1 MSEGWT
7 RGPER
12 SDVMRQHPD
21 LISFAELTETEK
33 EYDRATA
40 RETLRAI
47 LALGYRILPIPRM
60 RLDRRSSCER
70 KAGQAR
76 VKEPSTTS
84 SMSAPLI
91 LGAMKCLPFLKLP

>member
-1 MSEGWT
+1 MANNDYVPMPIATDSVPLPQHLDALLERLAAHAHDVWALRRMSEGWT

-12 SDVMRQHPD
+12 SDVTRQHPD

-47 LALGYRILPIPRM
+47 LALGYRILPPPM
-60 RLDRRSSCER
+60 DES
-70 KAGQAR
+70 
-76 VKEPSTTS
+76 
-84 SMSAPLI
+84 
-91 LGAMKCLPFLKLP
+91 